1 LSYDNTNANL
11 KKRNTVT
18 FTHETLEKMVVPKHD
33 GQKVVGITSEDINFK
48 QDMTDEIRRH

>member
-1 LSYDNTNANL
+1 
-11 KKRNTVT
+11 
-18 FTHETLEKMVVPKHD
+18 MVVPKHD